1 MRPRVLVA
9 GTKFGQVYLQAFR
22 QPDFPF
28 ELAGIL
34 AAGSERSVACARHY
48 GVPLWTDVTQV
59 PDDVRLA
66 CVVIRGGLLGGPGG
80 EVARALMERGMH
92 VLQEHPLHHDELVEC
107 LRTANRAG
115 VVYHLNSFYVHTA
128 PVRRF
133 LAAARAL
140 LARQPARYVD
150 AACGFQVAYALLDI
164 LGQALGGV
172 RPWGL
177 APPVE
182 LPEQVRRLSRV
193 DVPFRSLDGVLAG
206 VPLTLRVQNQMDP
219 ADPDNYA
226 HLLHRVT
233 IGTEAGNLTLVS
245 THGPTVWSPR
255 PDFPQQVQDRGVG
268 RPHFADG
275 DAAEPDHLDVPS
287 AQPLDDPTAPSY
299 RTVFREVWPA
309 GVGHALGNLYR
320 AALAGEKP
328 ARHGQY
334 HLTLCQLWQDIT
346 ARLGPPDLVH
356 SVPPRM
362 LVPSDVAELAD
373 AAERAVPPP
382 DAAEPVLP
390 TPRVDA
396 APAARADAAP
406 IGVRP

>member
-1 MRPRVLVA
+1 MKPRVLVA

-22 QPDFPF
+22 QPGFPF

-34 AAGSERSVACARHY
+34 AGGSARSAACARHY
-48 GVPLWTDVTQV
+48 GVPLWTDVAQV
-59 PDDVRLA
+59 PEDVTLA
-66 CVVIRGGLLGGPGG
+66 CVVIRGGLLGGQGG
-80 EVARALMERGMH
+80 EVARALMQRGLH

-107 LRTANRAG
+107 LRTAGRAG

-177 APPVE
+177 APAVE

-268 RPHFADG
+268 RPHFADDDG
-275 DAAEPDHLDVPS
+275 AEPDHLDVPS
-287 AQPLDDPTAPSY
+287 AQPLADTVAPSY
-299 RTVFREVWPA
+299 RRVFEEVWPA
-309 GVGHALGNLYR
+309 GVGYALGNLHA
-320 AALAGEKP
+320 AALGGQKL

-334 HLTLCQLWQDIT
+334 HLSLCQLWQDVT
-346 ARLGPPDLVH
+346 ARLGPPELVH

-362 LVPSDVAELAD
+362 FGASDVADLAD
-373 AAERAVPPP
+373 AAARAVDPPAGSP
-382 DAAEPVLP
+382 PADPSRAGEQPVG
-390 TPRVDA
+390 
-396 APAARADAAP
+396 ARQ
-406 IGVRP
+406 

>member
-1 MRPRVLVA
+1 MKPRVLVA

-34 AAGSERSVACARHY
+34 AGGSARSVACARHY
-48 GVPLWTDVTQV
+48 DVPLWTDVAQV
-59 PDDVRLA
+59 PDDVTLA

-80 EVARALMERGMH
+80 EVARALMERGLH

-107 LRTANRAG
+107 LRTAGRAG

-193 DVPFRSLDGVLAG
+193 DVPFRSIDGVLAG

-233 IGTEAGNLTLVS
+233 IGTEAGNLTLVG

-255 PDFPQQVQDRGVG
+255 PDFPQQVQDRGWAG
-268 RPHFADG
+268 RTSPTVSGPNPTTWTCRARSRWPTRSLP
-275 DAAEPDHLDVPS
+275 A
-287 AQPLDDPTAPSY
+287 TAPSSM
-299 RTVFREVWPA
+299 RCGRPVSGTRWATCTGRRWA
-309 GVGHALGNLYR
+309 GRSRPG
-320 AALAGEKP
+320 
-328 ARHGQY
+328 
-334 HLTLCQLWQDIT
+334 T
-346 ARLGPPDLVH
+346 A
-356 SVPPRM
+356 S
-362 LVPSDVAELAD
+362 
-373 AAERAVPPP
+373 
-382 DAAEPVLP
+382 
-390 TPRVDA
+390 TT
-396 APAARADAAP
+396 
-406 IGVRP
+406 

>member
-22 QPDFPF
+22 QRDFPF

-34 AAGSERSVACARHY
+34 AGGSARSVACARHY
-48 GVPLWTDVTQV
+48 GVPLFTDVSQV
-59 PDDVRLA
+59 PEDVTLA

-80 EVARALMERGMH
+80 EVARALMERGLH
-92 VLQEHPLHHDELVEC
+92 VVQEHPLHHDELVEC
-107 LRTANRAG
+107 LRTAGRAG

-133 LAAARAL
+133 VAAARAL
-140 LARQPARYVD
+140 LARRPARYVD

-177 APPVE
+177 AAPAE
-182 LPEQVRRLSRV
+182 LPEQVRRLSPV
-193 DVPFRSLDGVLAG
+193 DVPFRSVDGVLAG

-233 IGTEAGNLTLVS
+233 IGTEAGNLTLLG

-255 PDFPQQVQDRGVG
+255 PDFPQQVQDRGIG
-268 RPHFADG
+268 RPHFAGSGG
-275 DAAEPDHLDVPS
+275 DEPDHLDVPS
-287 AQPLDDPTAPSY
+287 AQPLDEPTAPSY
-299 RTVFREVWPA
+299 RDVFERVWPA
-309 GVGHALGNLYR
+309 GVGHALGELHR
-320 AALAGEKP
+320 AAQAGEKP
-328 ARHGQY
+328 VRHGQY
-334 HLTLCQLWQDIT
+334 HLTLCRLWQDVT
-346 ARLGPPDLVH
+346 ARLGPPELLH
-356 SVPPRM
+356 STPPRM
-362 LVPSDVAELAD
+362 LLPADVAELAD
-373 AAERAVPPP
+373 AAARAV
-382 DAAEPVLP
+382 EPE
-390 TPRVDA
+390 
-396 APAARADAAP
+396 P
-406 IGVRP
+406 IGASR